1 MSSLSAL
8 QARRGQ
14 LIEKISLVT
23 AALESRRRTLRQA
36 ESTLAVT
43 TNPAQRAR
51 LEGQIANFS
60 EDVAAYAGELAGLN
74 RQLAEV
80 DAQIAQLQRQQGPVQ
95 SSGQTTAQAQAAR
108 DDAASTT
115 SPPPSQQAIDAEGRI
130 NQKPSAPT
138 PTNAE
143 RAQPQPTSGT
153 NAPRRRATD
162 TQSTPQSL
170 PQPGPVRPARPE
182 PVAAVSGG
190 AAAPNDDA
198 QGGSNNVRAR
208 LNQIFG
214 GANTR
219 VIPQDN
225 LLDRF
230 ASYTYNISLYL
241 MSPADYKRMING
253 KSKNV
258 AGFQLLMQSGGA
270 GPAGTATDIP
280 QLSRQERDFVTQSDL
295 ITQSLQGLGRNQF
308 FPLDFYLDDVRV
320 KSIINGKGT
329 NAAHNVSEVSFKI
342 IEPSGISLL
351 GRLFDATQQYVAQQG
366 GKGQQSYA
374 SQNYLLVIRF
384 YGYDDQ
390 GNLVRV
396 GKTGADSAGT
406 TTDAIVE
413 KFIPF
418 QFKQIKFRI
427 QNRLVEYDCE
437 GVCPQN
443 IIGTGP
449 ARGVIPY
456 NVELNSQTLNDLLVG
471 NLKFAGTGGTTAG
484 TVPGQRNS
492 AAPPVAVPGPP
503 PGSFSGPGS
512 TLDLEFGGS
521 GAGEGIA
528 AALGQPVDA
537 GTSPTQNKA
546 PPKANAAP
554 QKEIVSGLVEAL
566 NGYQA
571 DLVKKG
577 IYEEP
582 DTYKIEIIDSV
593 LKEAKIVPPGQV
605 NLKQTSMTQAK
616 TANETKNPATQK
628 VDNNSKTQKIMAGTS
643 VVQFLDQVVRSS
655 DYIYKQQLKVYDP
668 KTGELKPNGAP
679 AETLAWYR
687 IGIQAEPKPGKYD
700 RKRNDYAYDITYQI
714 SIYAVNDVK
723 SDFFPTSKYRGP
735 VKRYKYWF
743 TGENTQILEFSQDYN
758 YLFYI
763 VQNSAAKP
771 RNVTS
776 NAIELERAAFQPNSN
791 QSSQGQDD
799 DKVNE
804 PGANAADYLY
814 SPADQARVKLKILGD
829 PAWIFQ
835 GEVWSGIA
843 GPNFNYNAFLSDGT
857 INQEGQEILFEVG
870 FNSPVDYDLQTGLQ
884 DPNRAVYKSN
894 LAPGQAGQP
903 VQNFVYK
910 AVDVISTFSRG
921 RFDQELNGVLMTW
934 PLKTKTEVQENK
946 DKEKAQVSNFREQS
960 KARVPLQEPLPEAS
974 PGLLGLEMGET
985 GPINY
990 KPTPLSTVLDNKKSP
1005 RPLTANSLAA
1015 FREGFDDR
1023 APGLSEAAPPT
1034 SGGRTVGP
1042 ASNTAAVRSQGGA
1055 AGPSRV
1061 GPPQTFVVLNNGG
1074 ARNVTSDAEID
1085 SLVRSGQAN
1094 TREAQAARR
1103 TLALQQQAANSPQS
1117 AAPAQRTKRDY

>member
-1 MSSLSAL
+1 MSSLAAL
-8 QARRGQ
+8 EARRGQ
-14 LIEKISLVT
+14 LIEQISL
-23 AALESRRRTLRQA
+23 S
-36 ESTLAVT
+36 
-43 TNPAQRAR
+43 
-51 LEGQIANFS
+51 
-60 EDVAAYAGELAGLN
+60 VAAKESADRAASRAQGNLNFATNDRSRQQYQSQYERALGESQLQAAKIAKLN
-74 RQLAEV
+74 SELAEV
-80 DAQIAQLQRQQGPVQ
+80 NAQIAELQRKQGAVQ
-95 SSGQTTAQAQAAR
+95 STGQTTAQAQAAR
-108 DDAASTT
+108 DDAASVT
-115 SPPPSQQAIDAEGRI
+115 SPPPRQEVIDTDGRI
-130 NQKPSAPT
+130 NQKPTAAV

-143 RAQPQPTSGT
+143 RFQPQANTTGT
-153 NAPRRRATD
+153 NDPRRPATQ

-170 PQPGPVRPARPE
+170 PNPGPVQPLRPQ
-182 PVAAVSGG
+182 PVAASSAG
-190 AAAPNDDA
+190 AAAAGDDA

-214 GANTR
+214 GINSR

-225 LLDRF
+225 LLDQF

-241 MSPADYKRMING
+241 MSPADYKKLING
-253 KSKNV
+253 KSKNI

-270 GPAGTATDIP
+270 PLAGGTLRAVDA
-280 QLSRQERDFVTQSDL
+280 QELAQAADGNSAAISQPS
-295 ITQSLQGLGRNQF
+295 LGRNQF
-308 FPLDFYLDDVRV
+308 FPLDFYFDDVKV

-342 IEPSGISLL
+342 IEPSGVSLL
-351 GRLFDATQQYVAQQG
+351 GRLFDATQQYVAQSG
-366 GKGQQSYA
+366 GKGNQSYA
-374 SQNYLLVIRF
+374 SQNYLMVIRF

-396 GKTGADSAGT
+396 GKTGQGAAGS

-456 NVELNSQTLNDLLVG
+456 NVELQSQTLNDLLVG
-471 NLKFAGTGGTTAG
+471 NLKFAGASGTTSGA
-484 TVPGQRNS
+484 VPGQRTNP
-492 AAPPVAVPGPP
+492 AALEPTFDQAATGVTN
-503 PGSFSGPGS
+503 PGS
-512 TLDLEFGGS
+512 TSDLEFGGT

-537 GTSPTQNKA
+537 GTSPTQNTA

-571 DLVKKG
+571 ELVKKG

-593 LKEAKIVPPGQV
+593 LKEAKVTPPGQV
-605 NLKQTSMTQAK
+605 NLKQTAMTQAK

-628 VDNNSKTQKIMAGTS
+628 VNNNSKTQKIMAGTS

-668 KTGELKPNGAP
+668 KTGELKPNGSP

-743 TGENTQILEFSQDYN
+743 TGENTQILDFTQDYN
-758 YLFYI
+758 YLYYI

-814 SPADQARVKLKILGD
+814 SPADQARVKLRILGD

-835 GEVWSGIA
+835 GELWSGIA

-870 FNSPVDYDLQTGLQ
+870 WNSPVDYNLQTGLQ
-884 DPNRAVYKSN
+884 DPNSAVYKSN
-894 LAPGQAGQP
+894 LAPGIAGQP
-903 VQNFVYK
+903 TQNFVYK
-910 AVDVISTFSRG
+910 TVDVVSTFSRG
-921 RFDQELNGVLMTW
+921 RFEQELNGVLMTW
-934 PLKTKTEVQENK
+934 PLKTKTEVQEQRES
-946 DKEKAQVSNFREQS
+946 DQAQVSNFRDQTS
-960 KARVPLQEPLPEAS
+960 GRIPTLVEPSPETS
-974 PGLLGLEMGET
+974 PSLLDLELGAT

-990 KPTPLSTVLDNKKSP
+990 TPTPLSKVLDNKKDPSP
-1005 RPLTANSLAA
+1005 LAA
-1015 FREGFDDR
+1015 SSLEAEGFDN
-1023 APGLSEAAPPT
+1023 AALGVSPAEPPT
-1034 SGGRTVGP
+1034 SSGQVVGP

-1055 AGPSRV
+1055 AGPAQV
-1061 GPPQTFVVLNNGG
+1061 GAPSTFVVLAGG
-1074 ARNVTSDAEID
+1074 GSRPVTSEAEID
-1085 SLVRSGQAN
+1085 ALQASGQAN
-1094 TREAQAARR
+1094 AREARTARR
-1103 TLALQQQAANSPQS
+1103 VLAAKQQAANSPQS
-1117 AAPAQRTKRDY
+1117 AAPIQRTKRDY

>member
-8 QARRGQ
+8 EARRGQ
-14 LIEKISLVT
+14 LIEQISLSV
-23 AALESRRRTLRQA
+23 AAKDSADRAAARAQNNA
-36 ESTLAVT
+36 QLA
-43 TNPAQRAR
+43 TNERAR
-51 LEGQIANFS
+51 TQYQSQYENAKGESALQTAKIAK
-60 EDVAAYAGELAGLN
+60 LN
-74 RQLAEV
+74 RELAEV
-80 DAQIAQLQRQQGPVQ
+80 NAQIAQLQRQQGSVQ

-108 DDAASTT
+108 DDAASVT
-115 SPPPSQQAIDAEGRI
+115 SPPPAQQAINAEGRI
-130 NQKPSAPT
+130 NQKSAVRT

-143 RAQPQPTSGT
+143 RTQAQSTTGT
-153 NAPRRRATD
+153 NAPKRRVTD

-190 AAAPNDDA
+190 TAAPSDDA

-214 GANTR
+214 GANAR
-219 VIPQDN
+219 VVPQDN

-241 MSPADYKRMING
+241 MSPADYKKLING
-253 KSKNV
+253 KSKNI
-258 AGFQLLMQSGGA
+258 AGFQLLMQSAGA
-270 GPAGTATDIP
+270 PQNNGVVPQPGVADVGESPA
-280 QLSRQERDFVTQSDL
+280 VTQS
-295 ITQSLQGLGRNQF
+295 IAATRNQF

-342 IEPSGISLL
+342 VEPNGISLL

-374 SQNYLLVIRF
+374 SQNYLMVIRF

-396 GKTGADSAGT
+396 GKTGSDAAGA

-418 QFKQIKFRI
+418 QFRQIKFRI
-427 QNRLVEYDCE
+427 ANRLVEYDCE

-456 NVELNSQTLNDLLVG
+456 NVELQSQTLNDLLVG
-471 NLKFAGTGGTTAG
+471 NLKFAGTGGTTTG
-484 TVPGQRNS
+484 TVPGQRTAP
-492 AAPPVAVPGPP
+492 AAASRFDQEQQATDIVAGV
-503 PGSFSGPGS
+503 GS
-512 TLDLEFGGS
+512 TLDLEFGGT

-577 IYEEP
+577 IYEEA

-593 LKEAKIVPPGQV
+593 LKEAKVVPPGQV

-628 VDNNSKTQKIMAGTS
+628 VNNNSKTQKIMAGTS

-743 TGENTQILEFSQDYN
+743 TGENTQILDFSQDYN
-758 YLFYI
+758 YLYYI

-814 SPADQARVKLKILGD
+814 SPADQARVKVRIVGD

-835 GEVWSGIA
+835 GELWSGIA
-843 GPNFNYNAFLSDGT
+843 GPNFNYNAFLPDGT
-857 INQEGQEILFEVG
+857 INQEGQEILFELG

-884 DPNRAVYKSN
+884 DPNSAVYKSN

-903 VQNFVYK
+903 TQNFVYK

-921 RFDQELNGVLMTW
+921 RFEQELNGVLMTW
-934 PLKTKTEVQENK
+934 PLKTKTDVQDQKNE
-946 DKEKAQVSNFREQS
+946 ERAQVSNFREQS
-960 KARVPLQEPLPEAS
+960 KARVPIQEPLPEAS
-974 PGLLGLEMGET
+974 ASLMELEMGVT
-985 GPINY
+985 GGPINY
-990 KPTPLSTVLDNKKSP
+990 EPTPLSKVLDNKKEP
-1005 RPLTANSLAA
+1005 RPLASSSLAA
-1015 FREGFDDR
+1015 EGFDD
-1023 APGLSEAAPPT
+1023 AALGLGESSAPT
-1034 SGGRTVGP
+1034 SGGRPVGP

-1074 ARNVTSDAEID
+1074 GRTVTSDAEID
-1085 SLVRSGQAN
+1085 ALVRTGQAS

-1103 TLALQQQAANSPQS
+1103 ALALQQQAANSPQS
-1117 AAPAQRTKRDY
+1117 ATPVQRTKRDF

>member
-1 MSSLSAL
+1 MSNLAAL
-8 QARRGQ
+8 EARRGQ
-14 LIEKISLVT
+14 LIEQISLSV
-23 AALESRRRTLRQA
+23 AAKDSADRAATRAQSNAQFATNDRSRQQFQSQYERALGESKLQ
-36 ESTLAVT
+36 SDKI
-43 TNPAQRAR
+43 AR
-51 LEGQIANFS
+51 LNSELAAVNVQIA
-60 EDVAAYAGELAGLN
+60 E
-74 RQLAEV
+74 
-80 DAQIAQLQRQQGPVQ
+80 LQRKQGAVQ
-95 SSGQTTAQAQAAR
+95 STGETTAQAQAAR

-115 SPPPSQQAIDAEGRI
+115 SPPPAQQAIDTEGRI
-130 NQKPSAPT
+130 NQKPSASV

-143 RAQPQPTSGT
+143 KFQSRPNTTGT
-153 NAPRRRATD
+153 NAPSRRASD
-162 TQSTPQSL
+162 IQSTPQSL
-170 PQPGPVRPARPE
+170 PAPGPVQPARSQ
-182 PVAAVSGG
+182 PVAAAASGV
-190 AAAPNDDA
+190 AAPGEDA

-214 GANTR
+214 GANSR
-219 VIPQDN
+219 VVPQDN
-225 LLDRF
+225 LLDKF

-241 MSPADYKRMING
+241 MSPAEYKKMING
-253 KSKNV
+253 KSKNI

-270 GPAGTATDIP
+270 PASSGITP
-280 QLSRQERDFVTQSDL
+280 QAGVADVGESPAVTQSL
-295 ITQSLQGLGRNQF
+295 ATGRNQF

-329 NAAHNVSEVSFKI
+329 NAAHNVSEVNFKI
-342 IEPSGISLL
+342 IEPNGISLL
-351 GRLFDATQQYVAQQG
+351 GRLFDATQQYVAQSG

-384 YGYDDQ
+384 YGYDAE

-396 GKTGADSAGT
+396 GKTGQGSAGS

-456 NVELNSQTLNDLLVG
+456 NVELQSQTLNDLLVG
-471 NLKFAGTGGTTAG
+471 NLKFAGASGTTTG
-484 TVPGQRNS
+484 TVPGQRT
-492 AAPPVAVPGPP
+492 APVAASRFDQEQQASDIVA
-503 PGSFSGPGS
+503 GPGS
-512 TLDLEFGGS
+512 TFDLEFGGT

-528 AALGQPVDA
+528 AALGQTVDA

-571 DLVKKG
+571 ELVKKG

-582 DTYKIEIIDSV
+582 DTYKIEIVDSV
-593 LKEAKIVPPGQV
+593 LKDAKVVPPGQI
-605 NLKQTSMTQAK
+605 NLKQVSMTQAK

-628 VDNNSKTQKIMAGTS
+628 VNNNSKTQKIMAGTS

-723 SDFFPTSKYRGP
+723 SDFFPVSKYRGP

-743 TGENTQILEFSQDYN
+743 TGENTQILDFSQDYN
-758 YLFYI
+758 YLYYI

-814 SPADQARVKLKILGD
+814 SPADQARVKLRILGD
-829 PAWIFQ
+829 PSWVFQ

-843 GPNFNYNAFLSDGT
+843 GPNFNYNAFLPDGT
-857 INQEGQEILFEVG
+857 INQEGQEILFEVAW
-870 FNSPVDYDLQTGLQ
+870 NSPVDYDLQTGLQ

-894 LAPGQAGQP
+894 LAPGVAGQP

-921 RFDQELNGVLMTW
+921 RFEQEINGVLMTW
-934 PLKTKTEVQENK
+934 PLKTKTEILEK
-946 DKEKAQVSNFREQS
+946 KEEERAQVSNFRDQS
-960 KARVPLQEPLPEAS
+960 PTRKPVLQEPLPEAS
-974 PGLLGLEMGET
+974 PGLLDLEMGAT

-990 KPTPLSTVLDNKKSP
+990 NPTPLSKVLDNKKQP
-1005 RPLTANSLAA
+1005 RPLTANSLAS
-1015 FREGFDDR
+1015 EGFDD
-1023 APGLSEAAPPT
+1023 AALGLSDASPPT
-1034 SGGRTVGP
+1034 SSGQTVGP
-1042 ASNTAAVRSQGGA
+1042 SSNTAAVRSQGGA
-1055 AGPSRV
+1055 AGPAQV
-1061 GPPQTFVVLNNGG
+1061 GPPSTFVVLAGGG
-1074 ARNVTSDAEID
+1074 ARTVTSQAEID
-1085 SLVRSGQAN
+1085 ALQRSGEAS
-1094 TREAQAARR
+1094 TREAAAASR
-1103 TLALQQQAANSPQS
+1103 ALQLRQQAANSPQS
-1117 AAPAQRTKRDY
+1117 AAPTQRTKRDY